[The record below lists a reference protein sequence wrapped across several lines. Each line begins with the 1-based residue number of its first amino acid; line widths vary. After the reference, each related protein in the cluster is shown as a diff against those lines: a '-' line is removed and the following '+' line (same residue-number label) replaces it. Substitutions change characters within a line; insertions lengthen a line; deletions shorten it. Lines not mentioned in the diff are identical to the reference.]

1 MVLTPGWRKVALTAH
16 VLSSV
21 GWFGAVAAFLALA
34 IAGLR
39 GNDARLVGAAYLSM
53 ELITWYVIVPSS
65 IASLLSGL
73 VGSLGTSW
81 GLFRHYWVVAKLLVT
96 AVATL
101 FLLVH
106 TQPITYVA
114 RAAGESALAP
124 TDLRRLR
131 VQIVADASAALV
143 ALIVTTGLAV
153 YKPRGVTAY
162 GRRHARA

>member
-1 MVLTPGWRKVALTAH
+1 MALTPRWRKVALTAH
-16 VLSSV
+16 VLTSV

-39 GNDARLVGAAYLSM
+39 GNDPRLVGAAYLSM

-73 VGSLGTSW
+73 VGSLGTPW
-81 GLFRHYWVVAKLLVT
+81 GLFRHYWVVAKFLVT
-96 AVATL
+96 VVATL

-114 RAAGESALAP
+114 RAASESALAP
-124 TDLRRLR
+124 MDLRRLR

-143 ALIVTTGLAV
+143 ALIATTGLAV

-162 GRRHARA
+162 GRRRARA